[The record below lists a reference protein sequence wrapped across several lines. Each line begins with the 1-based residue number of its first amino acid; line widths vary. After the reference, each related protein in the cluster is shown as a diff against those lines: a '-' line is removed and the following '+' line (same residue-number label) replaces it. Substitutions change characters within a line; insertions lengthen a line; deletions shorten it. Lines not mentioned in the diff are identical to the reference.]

1 MPGKFRLDIFYERNG
16 NNYDNN
22 CVYTTG
28 NNNALT
34 KMIELVITS
43 VILAIIWRWYLYLLR
58 IDGGNDDNSDNLNYK
73 DFTNTTDTNKHNNID
88 SDNDGH
94 GNYDDNNNNSKYH
107 D

>member
-34 KMIELVITS
+34 KMIEFVITS
-43 VILAIIWRWYLYLLR
+43 VILAII
-58 IDGGNDDNSDNLNYK
+58 
-73 DFTNTTDTNKHNNID
+73 
-88 SDNDGH
+88 
-94 GNYDDNNNNSKYH
+94 
-107 D
+107 